1 MAADSKPQGWGDGK
15 LPKATVV
22 KHPQGWK
29 GADSQKQADAR
40 RSGKG

>member
-1 MAADSKPQGWGDGK
+1 MAADSKPKGWGDGK

-22 KHPQGWK
+22 KHPAWH
-29 GADSQKQADAR
+29 GAGTQKQAAAR